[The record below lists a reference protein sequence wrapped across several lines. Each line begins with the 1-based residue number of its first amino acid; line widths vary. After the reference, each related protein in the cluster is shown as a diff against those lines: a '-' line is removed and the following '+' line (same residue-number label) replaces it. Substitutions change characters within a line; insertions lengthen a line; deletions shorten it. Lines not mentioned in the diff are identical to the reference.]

1 MSVQEQTSYPLPV
14 VHMNGTDKKMLLH
27 GYTDILNA
35 IHVLQDTIKQC
46 EFHARDYYPLD
57 DHGADHYQVAWNERY
72 KHNKAINDFGDYIEE
87 HIAHLIEQ

>member
-1 MSVQEQTSYPLPV
+1 MSVQEQTSDPLPV
-14 VHMNGTDKKMLLH
+14 VHMNGTGKKMLLH

-35 IHVLQDTIKQC
+35 IHVLQDTVKKC

-57 DHGADHYQVAWNERY
+57 DHDGDSYQAAWNERY

>member
-1 MSVQEQTSYPLPV
+1 
-14 VHMNGTDKKMLLH
+14 MNGTGKKMLLH

-35 IHVLQDTIKQC
+35 IHVLQDTVKKC

-57 DHGADHYQVAWNERY
+57 DHDGDSYQAAWNERY
-72 KHNKAINDFGDYIEE
+72 KHNKTINDFGDYIEE

>member
-1 MSVQEQTSYPLPV
+1 
-14 VHMNGTDKKMLLH
+14 MNGTGKKMLLH

-57 DHGADHYQVAWNERY
+57 FASFTPATQPSDGDHYQAAWNERY

-87 HIAHLIEQ
+87 HIAHLMEQ

>member
-1 MSVQEQTSYPLPV
+1 
-14 VHMNGTDKKMLLH
+14 MNGTGKKMLLH

-35 IHVLQDTIKQC
+35 IHVLQDTVKKC

-57 DHGADHYQVAWNERY
+57 DHDGDSYQEAWNERY

>member
-14 VHMNGTDKKMLLH
+14 VHMNGTGKKMLLH

-35 IHVLQDTIKQC
+35 IHVLQDTVKQC

-57 DHGADHYQVAWNERY
+57 DHDGDSYQAAWNERY

-87 HIAHLIEQ
+87 HIAHLIKQ

>member
-14 VHMNGTDKKMLLH
+14 VHMNGTGKKMLLH

-35 IHVLQDTIKQC
+35 IHVLQDTVKQC
-46 EFHARDYYPLD
+46 EFHARDYYPLGG
-57 DHGADHYQVAWNERY
+57 DHHYAAAVNERY
-72 KHNKAINDFGDYIEE
+72 KHNKAIKDFGDYIEE

>member
-14 VHMNGTDKKMLLH
+14 VHMNGTGKKMLLH

-46 EFHARDYYPLD
+46 EFHARAYYPLD
-57 DHGADHYQVAWNERY
+57 EHGADHYQAAWNERY